1 MQGGSPASGF
11 GNDSMN
17 RFSQRYGFEPVKD
30 RIQLNDMDS
39 DLRTGLWNVLVI
51 VFWPK
56 APDYDILKNH
66 DQLYELFAKL
76 WVDYF
81 KKPLDTLPNHWTSA
95 LKEVRK
101 YFFECSWYFVYDF
114 IQFAAKNYPN
124 ESQTKMFVS
133 YCNDILKR
141 ELSAYR
147 FIGRK
152 IVPITSEEEISEIE
166 EALKPTETL
175 RPVAIHLETALD
187 FLSDRESPD
196 YRNSIKESISAVE
209 STCRL
214 IAGDDKA
221 KLSQAL
227 RVIKGKIGLHRALEK
242 AFDSL
247 YGYTSDEDGI
257 RHALLDEPDLDFE
270 DARFMLVSCAAFI
283 NYLKS
288 KSSKAGIKL

>member
-1 MQGGSPASGF
+1 
-11 GNDSMN
+11 MN
-17 RFSQRYGFEPVKD
+17 RFSQRHGFEPVKD
-30 RIQLNDMDS
+30 TIQLNDMD
-39 DLRTGLWNVLVI
+39 DALRTGLWNALTI
-51 VFWPK
+51 VFWPE
-56 APDYDILKNH
+56 APNYNRVKSHN
-66 DQLYELFAKL
+66 QLYALFAEL

-81 KKPLDTLPNHWTSA
+81 KKPLDTLPYEWSRA
-95 LKEVRK
+95 LKEVRE
-101 YFFECSWYFVYDF
+101 YFFKYPWYCVYNFVE
-114 IQFAAKNYPN
+114 FAAENYPN

-141 ELSAYR
+141 ELSGYR
-147 FIGRK
+147 FIGKK
-152 IVPITSEEEISEIE
+152 IVPITSEEEITEIE

-221 KLSQAL
+221 KLNQAL
-227 RVIKGKIGLHRALEK
+227 RVIKDKIGLHRALEK

>member
-1 MQGGSPASGF
+1 MYNPASGF
-11 GNDSMN
+11 GNDNMN
-17 RFSQRYGFEPVKD
+17 RFSQEYGFEPVKD

-39 DLRTGLWNVLVI
+39 DLRTGLWNALIV

-56 APDYDILKNH
+56 APDYNILKNH
-66 DQLYELFAKL
+66 DKLYALFAKL
-76 WVDYF
+76 WIDYF
-81 KKPLDTLPNHWTSA
+81 KKPLDTLPDHWSSA
-95 LKEVRK
+95 LAEVRK
-101 YFFECSWYFVYDF
+101 YFFECRWYFVYDF
-114 IQFAAKNYPN
+114 IKFAAQNYPN

-141 ELSAYR
+141 ELSGYR
-147 FIGRK
+147 FIGTK
-152 IVPITSEEEISEIE
+152 IVPITSEEEITEIE
-166 EALKPTETL
+166 EALKPTETF
-175 RPVAIHLETALD
+175 RPAAIHLETALD

-209 STCRL
+209 SICRL

-227 RVIKGKIGLHRALEK
+227 RVIKDKIGLHRALEK